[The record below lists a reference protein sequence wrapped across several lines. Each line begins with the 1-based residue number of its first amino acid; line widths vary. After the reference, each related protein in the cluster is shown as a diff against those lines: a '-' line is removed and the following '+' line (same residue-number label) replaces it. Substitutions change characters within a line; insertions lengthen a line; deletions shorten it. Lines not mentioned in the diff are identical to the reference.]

1 VKHDASVQLGIISF
15 SEQWTLCFEDVLDLV
30 KDTSLEFQDR

>member
-15 SEQWTLCFEDVLDLV
+15 SEQWTLWLEDVLNLI
-30 KDTSLEFQDR
+30 KDATLEFQDS